1 MEEYED
7 MENDAFGA
15 SGAPE
20 ATMVTEGQE
29 HKAASQRE
37 QIVRQLAVEAERN
50 RFGNAGVL
58 KAASG
63 NVAKRVKMR
72 ETRVTTRTG
81 KTVEAAA
88 KQMATQEL
96 QMEKAR
102 MEEWKRKVMEEVAHE
117 LRGMGQAQ
125 REAMEAQRQMFQVEL
140 GKVTG
145 ELEKVTGELEK
156 VKLRSTALEK
166 EREFSRA
173 QKSAQKQN
181 YAPEKLGAKEV
192 AAAKRSRPE
201 EIVEIRDSQSTK
213 SPQADGDTTPA
224 PSSFGINA
232 CIHQSIETHKGNSSL
247 LNQPWQSLSG
257 GSRKSYAQ
265 VVKEN
270 PVCSSVEKP
279 WTEVKYP
286 NKKNVAA
293 KKGVQKQEPGGRRIL
308 FPREEGQ
315 PKSSEEDIMLALNE
329 ALQKAGEPA
338 TVRFSRI
345 GYSQSGAISAL
356 LTKKAGAKE
365 LLEMRKNI
373 LIQAAKTIDAA
384 VIGAEALEH

>member
-7 MENDAFGA
+7 MENDAFDA
-15 SGAPE
+15 SGAYGAPD
-20 ATMVTEGQE
+20 ATTVTEGQE
-29 HKAASQRE
+29 HEAASQRE

-72 ETRVTTRTG
+72 ETRVTTRTS

-96 QMEKAR
+96 QVEKAR
-102 MEEWKRKVMEEVAHE
+102 MEEWKRKVMGEVAHE
-117 LRGMGQAQ
+117 LRGMRQVQG
-125 REAMEAQRQMFQVEL
+125 EAMEAQRQMFQVEL

-166 EREFSRA
+166 EIESSRA

-181 YAPEKLGAKEV
+181 YAQEKLGAKEV
-192 AAAKRSRPE
+192 ATAKRSRPE
-201 EIVEIRDSQSTK
+201 EIVEIRDSQSTR
-213 SPQADGDTTPA
+213 SPQGDMDTTPT
-224 PSSFGINA
+224 PSSLGINA
-232 CIHQSIETHKGNSSL
+232 RIHQSIETHKGNSSPPS
-247 LNQPWQSLSG
+247 QPRQSQSG

-270 PVCSSVEKP
+270 PTRSSVEKP

-286 NKKNVAA
+286 NKKNGAA
-293 KKGVQKQEPGGRRIL
+293 KKGLQKQEPGGRRIL
-308 FPREEGQ
+308 FPRE
-315 PKSSEEDIMLALNE
+315 K
-329 ALQKAGEPA
+329 
-338 TVRFSRI
+338 V
-345 GYSQSGAISAL
+345 
-356 LTKKAGAKE
+356 
-365 LLEMRKNI
+365 
-373 LIQAAKTIDAA
+373 
-384 VIGAEALEH
+384 